1 MTEEYQG
8 PVQLNSPTPKE
19 SLGFWKSVETGAK
32 DSALDIV
39 KGLAY
44 ADTLQNKGLSWA
56 MREYRTALGVQQP
69 TYLERHLYLENNV
82 MNHLGE
88 WATVHTTEDE
98 LHQQNEFGS
107 FIGQAIPF
115 LAGGVAAK
123 GLEGTAAGARAL
135 AAEGAA
141 KDVETE
147 AAETAAYNKSALKSG
162 IVHRYVSYNASMLPV
177 DAGQSVSF
185 NKKGQMS
192 LNGKQFAESTAFS
205 QIPFG
210 VFEGAGMAFRQTFLK
225 GSTIDLA
232 GSKKYETEKKKD
244 EGVTQNPE
252 MEVKGD
258 SIEEPAPDEES
269 DPVKVSKSTQEEEAG
284 ESTQE
289 TFDRLFTPEQQK
301 ALDREAT
308 GEPLEGTTG
317 HQIANDVEH
326 AKESLPYIYHAI
338 SSNVGNE
345 YGPISLK
352 RAAISRFGILIK
364 GIRRSIRDV
373 QTMLDVK
380 EAERKMK
387 DYKTEKGSRRFY
399 FSNKLQ
405 EYLLKNKH
413 KISASRLAEIN
424 EQDSALFDAEP
435 WTIKGAQIEHVKGF
449 VKSEDTGIRTFNYPK
464 WYRALK
470 KKPNKA
476 IIERIRQ
483 QAEDG
488 DQAAEYMES
497 IINES
502 YKSVHIEQ
510 ALQVFGDMID
520 AIHNPMDEAEQKG
533 VFEALDNGFENLGDA
548 ERERRLNDAIIEY
561 EEHDKSVYTDPKS
574 EFYAKVLAHFDNPK
588 LEQYASCM
596 LGA

>member
-115 LAGGVAAK
+115 LAGGIAAK

-424 EQDSALFDAEP
+424 EQDAALFDAEP
-435 WTIKGAQIEHVKGF
+435 WTIKGAQIEHAACCSV
-449 VKSEDTGIRTFNYPK
+449 R
-464 WYRALK
+464 RAPACPLR
-470 KKPNKA
+470 PGTLVLPCA
-476 IIERIRQ
+476 RSPSS
-483 QAEDG
+483 
-488 DQAAEYMES
+488 DQPARSTPAWLRGS
-497 IINES
+497 
-502 YKSVHIEQ
+502 
-510 ALQVFGDMID
+510 
-520 AIHNPMDEAEQKG
+520 P
-533 VFEALDNGFENLGDA
+533 
-548 ERERRLNDAIIEY
+548 
-561 EEHDKSVYTDPKS
+561 
-574 EFYAKVLAHFDNPK
+574 
-588 LEQYASCM
+588 CM
-596 LGA
+596 LGFDATSSIRFRAIRPVDQACTSTDSYPWITNARCRRGGAINSRWGHAARRRSRATSTSRRARGAPMQ

>member
-8 PVQLNSPTPKE
+8 PVQLNAPTPKE
-19 SLGFWKSVETGAK
+19 SYGFWKSVETGAK

-39 KGLAY
+39 KGLSY
-44 ADTLQNKGLSWA
+44 ADTIKNKGLSWA

-69 TYLERHLYLENNV
+69 TYLEHHLDLENNA

-98 LHQQNEFGS
+98 LHQQSRLGT
-107 FIGQAIPF
+107 FIGQAVPF
-115 LAGGVAAK
+115 IAGGVAAK

-141 KDVETE
+141 KDAETE

-162 IVHRYVSYNASMLPV
+162 IVHRYVSYNASMLPM

-192 LNGKQFAESTAFS
+192 LNGKQFAESTAFA

-244 EGVTQNPE
+244 EGVTQTPE

-289 TFDRLFTPEQQK
+289 TFDKLFTTEQQK

-308 GEPLEGTTG
+308 GETIEGTTG
-317 HQIANDVEH
+317 HQIAHDIAH
-326 AKESLPYIYHAI
+326 ANESLPFLNHAVA
-338 SSNVGNE
+338 SDVGDE
-345 YGPISLK
+345 YAAVALK
-352 RAAISRFGILIK
+352 RATISRFGVIIK

-373 QTMLDVK
+373 QTILDVK
-380 EAERKMK
+380 EAEGKMRAYSK
-387 DYKTEKGSRRFY
+387 ERGARRFY

-405 EYLLKNKH
+405 DYLKENKGN
-413 KISASRLAEIN
+413 ISASRLAEIN
-424 EQDSALFDAEP
+424 EQDAALFNAKP
-435 WTIKGAQIEHVKGF
+435 WTIDGAKVQHAEGF
-449 VKSEDTGIRTFNYPK
+449 VKSEETGIRTFNYPK
-464 WYRALK
+464 WYRTLK
-470 KKPNKA
+470 PVNNDA
-476 IIERIRQ
+476 MIERIRQ
-483 QAEDG
+483 QASEG
-488 DQAAEYMES
+488 DKAAKYMEA

-502 YKSVHIEQ
+502 YKSKHINKS
-510 ALQVFGDMID
+510 LQVFDDIND
-520 AIHNPMDEAEQKG
+520 AINNPMDEIEQKNT
-533 VFEALDNGFENLGDA
+533 FQALDNGFEHLGDA
-548 ERERRLNDAIIEY
+548 ERESRLNDMMVEF
-561 EEHDKSVYTDPKS
+561 EKHDKSVYTDPKS